1 MTSMINVRPRPY
13 HIPAKEAKA
22 LADWFLR
29 KYIEPYVKD
38 EQPTFIDI
46 SFNKKID
53 TLGLCSDEQDN
64 EYLVEVNPINGYNH
78 MMKTLCHELI
88 HVKQYRLGEMKAVTG
103 GTKWKKKKYNL
114 STPYHDCPWE
124 VEAFKLEGRIWGI
137 WQRTIEGRCFLR

>member
-1 MTSMINVRPRPY
+1 MINVRPRPY

-53 TLGLCSDEQDN
+53 TLGLCTDEQDN
-64 EYLVEVNPINGYNH
+64 EYLVEGNPINGYNH

-114 STPYHDCPWE
+114 STPYMIALGKQKHLSLKAGYGESGKERQKED
-124 VEAFKLEGRIWGI
+124 VS
-137 WQRTIEGRCFLR
+137 